1 MEEPTTTVNTLS
13 SSQIIQNN
21 GRFHGSG
28 GEFFGIW
35 IVNLLL
41 SIVTLGIYSA
51 WATVRTR
58 KYFYRNTEL
67 AGSRFDFH
75 GKPIPIL
82 IGRIIGISLF
92 GLYSF
97 GAYIH
102 GLIPLAVYVLVI
114 LAFPWL
120 FAKSWTFRLRNTSWR
135 GIHFDFRGQVGD
147 LYRRLGLYILVF
159 AALQGL
165 ILYFA
170 LGPNEHILWLLF
182 GSLILILIMIPMIYS
197 ALMDTAVNHT
207 YIGNDK
213 FQLLNLQSQW
223 ICLFWQTYIIYI
235 TMMVIVFS
243 IAGISVISLA
253 LFQDDSL
260 NIIIRTIIGII
271 IYLFVIIAS
280 VIPLGFW
287 QVGKFNLL
295 FGNTHINDATFN
307 NRLKVDEY
315 INLLF
320 TNALLTAFTFGLA
333 YPWVAVRIARYQIEH
348 IGFYGDTDQFSGA
361 KVDDTNALGEEV
373 ASAFDMEIGL

>member
-1 MEEPTTTVNTLS
+1 MEEPTTTDNTLPS
-13 SSQIIQNN
+13 PQIIQNN
-21 GRFHGSG
+21 CSFHGSG

-82 IGRIIGISLF
+82 IGRIIGISIF

-165 ILYFA
+165 FLYFA
-170 LGPNEHILWLLF
+170 IRPSEHILWVLV
-182 GSLILILIMIPMIYS
+182 GSLILILILIPLIYS
-197 ALMDTAVNHT
+197 ALIDTAINNS

-213 FQLLNLQSQW
+213 FELLNSQSQW
-223 ICLFWQTYIIYI
+223 VRLFWKTVLTYA
-235 TMMVIVFS
+235 S
-243 IAGISVISLA
+243 LLAIASGGVWFLVNSDLESGSVILP
-253 LFQDDSL
+253 FM
-260 NIIIRTIIGII
+260 I
-271 IYLFVIIAS
+271 IYLLVLLAMI
-280 VIPLGFW
+280 VPLGLW
-287 QVGKFNLL
+287 QVGKLNFL
-295 FGNTHINDATFN
+295 FGNTSINGTSFN
-307 NRLKVDEY
+307 ARLKVNEY
-315 INLLF
+315 IKILF
-320 TNALLTAFTFGLA
+320 TNMLITAFSLGLA
-333 YPWVAVRIARYQIEH
+333 YPWAAVRIARYQIEH
-348 IGFYGDTDQFSGA
+348 IGLFGDLDNFSGT
-361 KVDDTNALGEEV
+361 KLKDRNALGEEV
-373 ASAFDMEIGL
+373 TSAFDMEIGL